1 MFYTVMQKMFLHEDI
16 KRKFKP
22 QFRLLQEGLRTFKQ
36 TVLPQS
42 PRTLGAVVQN
52 QLDI

>member
-1 MFYTVMQKMFLHEDI
+1 MFLHEDI
-16 KRKFKP
+16 KRKFK
-22 QFRLLQEGLRTFKQ
+22 QQFFRLLQEGLRTFKQ
-36 TVLPQS
+36 TVRPQS